1 MRSGKVWLVGAGPGD
16 AALITVKGLH
26 AIRQAEA
33 LVYDRL
39 VCAELLAEAPDGCE
53 MINVGKTPNNHLV
66 PQPQINQIL
75 IDCAQRGLNV
85 VRLKGGDP
93 YVSLDIV
100 KSKRCRPCIYRGG
113 GGKNTAGIGGN
124 LP

>member
-39 VCAELLAEAPDGCE
+39 VSAELLAEAPDGCE
-53 MINVGKTPNNHLV
+53 MINVGKHPITIWCRSH
-66 PQPQINQIL
+66 
-75 IDCAQRGLNV
+75 
-85 VRLKGGDP
+85 
-93 YVSLDIV
+93 
-100 KSKRCRPCIYRGG
+100 KSIKS
-113 GGKNTAGIGGN
+113 
-124 LP
+124 